1 MKGYLQRLVLGVKQP
16 VGSIHPL
23 VGSVFSPPQ
32 HTAAHEPLGATEGFF
47 SSRLHSSHEQ
57 DTHETS
63 STPRQKLSV
72 ATAPGE
78 AQKSGDPAP
87 AYTPLMPEVPT
98 PKTASQATQITDGK
112 PQPLSPVPE
121 EGKGVSL
128 TLPDHAMAG
137 RGREANAA
145 PEGQAQEL
153 MLTHLYAPMMNA
165 NPSASREL
173 AALRTNPFTG
183 AARGR
188 GEGNASRSSA
198 PVAREADEIQ
208 IHIGRIEVTAVQQ
221 RSAPPAAKP
230 TRKGMSLDEYLR
242 HSDGRV

>member
-32 HTAAHEPLGATEGFF
+32 HAAEREPLGTTEGLFPTR
-47 SSRLHSSHEQ
+47 SHSTYEQ
-57 DTHETS
+57 TTHEIS
-63 STPRQKLSV
+63 SAPQQKLSV
-72 ATAPGE
+72 TSAPEE
-78 AQKSGDPAP
+78 AQKFANPVP
-87 AYTPLMPEVPT
+87 AYTPLMPEVPAL
-98 PKTASQATQITDGK
+98 KTASLATQITDGK
-112 PQPLSPVPE
+112 PEPLSAVPE
-121 EGKGVSL
+121 EGKNVSL
-128 TLPDHAMAG
+128 TLAG
-137 RGREANAA
+137 QTGAERGREANASA
-145 PEGQAQEL
+145 EGQAQEL

-165 NPSASREL
+165 NPSASREF
-173 AALRTNPFTG
+173 AALRTNPFTR

-188 GEGNASRSSA
+188 EGNAPRSSA

-242 HSDGRV
+242 RADGRV

>member
-32 HTAAHEPLGATEGFF
+32 HTAAREPLGTTEGLF
-47 SSRLHSSHEQ
+47 STRSHSTYEQ
-57 DTHETS
+57 TTHEIS
-63 STPRQKLSV
+63 STLPQRLSV
-72 ATAPGE
+72 ASAPEE
-78 AQKSGDPAP
+78 AQKFADPVP

-98 PKTASQATQITDGK
+98 LKTASQATQITAGK
-112 PQPLSPVPE
+112 PESLSAVPE

-128 TLPDHAMAG
+128 MLPDHAMAG
-137 RGREANAA
+137 RGREANTA

-153 MLTHLYAPMMNA
+153 MLTHFYAPMMNA

-188 GEGNASRSSA
+188 GEGNAPRSSA

-242 HSDGRV
+242 RADGRV